1 LSPVG
6 CSDFL
11 GGGFGPLN
19 GIVFSFIFRL
29 VHQMD
34 LVALVFGV
42 KQVLVQQMDYLV
54 VAGQGVLELVGSPL
68 EEIGQD
74 QKFDRHKSDLE

>member
-1 LSPVG
+1 
-6 CSDFL
+6 
-11 GGGFGPLN
+11 
-19 GIVFSFIFRL
+19 
-29 VHQMD
+29 MD